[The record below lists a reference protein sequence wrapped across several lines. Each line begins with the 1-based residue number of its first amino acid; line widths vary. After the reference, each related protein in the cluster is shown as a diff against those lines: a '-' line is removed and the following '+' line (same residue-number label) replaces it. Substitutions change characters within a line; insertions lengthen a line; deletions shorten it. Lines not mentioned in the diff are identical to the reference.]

1 MALIGSREVGAQGF
15 GAMGLSHSY
24 GHADDAESLITLHRA
39 IDLGIVFF
47 DTATGY
53 GLGHNEELLG
63 RAIRQNRDRLLI
75 ASKFTHRSHGS
86 DTPSVT
92 ARQAVEASLKRL
104 GVDHIDLYYL
114 HRIDPAIPVE
124 DSIGQLGRLRDE
136 GKIGGVGISE
146 ASAEQLRLAHA
157 TTPIT
162 ALQSE
167 YSLWTRDVEDEILP
181 TARELGIAFVAYS
194 PLGRGFL
201 AGGAPTEADDRRNVH
216 PRFQEEAVRANARRR
231 RVIEDAAE
239 RLHLTPAQVSLAW
252 VLSKDVVPIPG
263 TRHVRHLEDN
273 WAANGIALDSETI
286 ADLEAAFPRGAT
298 VGARYPAEQMK
309 LVPPARAYA

>member
-1 MALIGSREVGAQGF
+1 MEER
-15 GAMGLSHSY
+15 
-24 GHADDAESLITLHRA
+24 R
-39 IDLGIVFF
+39 LGPVV
-47 DTATGY
+47 
-53 GLGHNEELLG
+53 GLGTWQTFDADGTLARAVVDSARAAGTTVFDSSPMYGEAERVLGEALGARRDEAFVATKVWTPEAAEGERQAARALAWYGGRVDLYQVHNLVNT
-63 RAIRQNRDRLLI
+63 RAHLAMLDRLRGEERVRYI
-75 ASKFTHRSHGS
+75 GATHYSASAFGELARVMRS
-86 DTPSVT
+86 
-92 ARQAVEASLKRL
+92 
-104 GVDHIDLYYL
+104 
-114 HRIDPAIPVE
+114 
-124 DSIGQLGRLRDE
+124 GRLDA
-136 GKIGGVGISE
+136 IQI
-146 ASAEQLRLAHA
+146 
-157 TTPIT
+157 PYNP
-162 ALQSE
+162 LQRE
-167 YSLWTRDVEDEILP
+167 VEDEILP

-201 AGGAPTEADDRRNVH
+201 AGGAPTEADDRRNLH

-273 WAANGIALDSETI
+273 WAANGVALDSETI